1 MNATFSCFVTGT
13 DTEVGKTL
21 ISSALLYGLAERG
34 WRAAGMKPVA
44 AGATERN
51 HAWCNDDVLSLAA
64 ASNVQLP
71 QALANP
77 YLLKDAIAP
86 HIAAANEAISI
97 DLMHIADCL
106 TRIQQLTNAVVVEGI
121 GGFRVPL
128 TDLLDTADLAVR
140 LDLPVILVVG
150 MRLGCLN
157 HTLLTAEAI
166 ARRGLR
172 LVGWVANE
180 PGPTM
185 PYRDANIAALK
196 SRLGVPLLGQ
206 VPYLAL
212 ASAVN
217 AAAHL
222 DFTQLAN
229 WPTTGPN

>member
-1 MNATFSCFVTGT
+1 
-13 DTEVGKTL
+13 L
-21 ISSALLYGLAERG
+21 ISSALLYALAQRG

-44 AGATERN
+44 AGAKEHHST
-51 HAWCNDDVLSLAA
+51 WCNDDVLSLAA

-71 QALANP
+71 PDLANP

-86 HIAAANEAISI
+86 HIAAANESISI
-97 DLMHIADCL
+97 DLVHIADCFAQ
-106 TRIQQLTNAVVVEGI
+106 IQQLADAVVVEGV

-140 LDLPVILVVG
+140 LDLPIILVVG
-150 MRLGCLN
+150 IRLGCLN
-157 HTLLTAEAI
+157 HALLTAEAI

-180 PGPTM
+180 LDPTM

-196 SRLGVPLLGQ
+196 GRLGVPLLGH
-206 VPYLAL
+206 VPRLAL
-212 ASAVN
+212 ASAGS

-229 WPTTGPN
+229 WPATRPN

>member
-21 ISSALLYGLAERG
+21 ISSALLYALAQRG

-44 AGATERN
+44 AGAKEHHCT
-51 HAWCNDDVLSLAA
+51 WCNDDVLSLAA

-71 QALANP
+71 PDLANP

-86 HIAAANEAISI
+86 HIAAANESISI
-97 DLMHIADCL
+97 DLVHIADCFAQ
-106 TRIQQLTNAVVVEGI
+106 IQQLADAVVVEGV

-140 LDLPVILVVG
+140 LDLPIILVVG
-150 MRLGCLN
+150 IRLGCLN
-157 HTLLTAEAI
+157 HALLTAEAI

-180 PGPTM
+180 LDPTM

-196 SRLGVPLLGQ
+196 GRLGVPLLGH
-206 VPYLAL
+206 VPRLAL
-212 ASAVN
+212 ASPGS

-229 WPTTGPN
+229 WPATRPN